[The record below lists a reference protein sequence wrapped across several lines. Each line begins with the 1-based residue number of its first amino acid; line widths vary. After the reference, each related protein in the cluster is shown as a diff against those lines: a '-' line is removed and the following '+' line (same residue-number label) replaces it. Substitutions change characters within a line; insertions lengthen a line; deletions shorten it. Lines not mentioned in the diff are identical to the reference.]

1 MIRRSHWATALVKL
15 AVSSPVGVVVSTSR
29 ATTAQPLRR
38 ASSVMLAKSSTNRES
53 RSSLATTRA
62 PA

>member
-1 MIRRSHWATALVKL
+1 
-15 AVSSPVGVVVSTSR
+15 VVVSTSR